1 METGEAPTVKLG
13 SAISFQ
19 ELVDNRLRLVYHFY
33 WERKEE
39 FKLPVDTYPVWVIF
53 AVESGN
59 FRYRIGMESGTIG
72 QGEMVICPP
81 GYPLQREAITP
92 LSLHYIGF
100 EFEKPFP
107 PDLAI
112 PNFKLHPLDGN
123 RFASDF
129 YYLRKFHFGNDRGN
143 LLRKQWF
150 LNDMW
155 QLACLQW
162 DTESHQDEC
171 VPLANSNDDL
181 MNRAM
186 DWLLGNAYR
195 QFAMRELTEQLG
207 LSPVQFTRRFRRAFR
222 MLPSDLIRNLRIR
235 KAAKLLRD
243 TDMTLEQIAERC
255 GYDNG
260 FYLGLAERIKNPV
273 ITRILTLFRR
283 NHVQGN

>member
-1 METGEAPTVKLG
+1 
-13 SAISFQ
+13 
-19 ELVDNRLRLVYHFY
+19 
-33 WERKEE
+33 
-39 FKLPVDTYPVWVIF
+39 
-53 AVESGN
+53 
-59 FRYRIGMESGTIG
+59 
-72 QGEMVICPP
+72 
-81 GYPLQREAITP
+81 
-92 LSLHYIGF
+92 
-100 EFEKPFP
+100 
-107 PDLAI
+107 
-112 PNFKLHPLDGN
+112 
-123 RFASDF
+123 
-129 YYLRKFHFGNDRGN
+129 
-143 LLRKQWF
+143 
-150 LNDMW
+150 MW

-260 FYLGLAERIKNPV
+260 FYLSRVFSRYMSMSPSKYRQQNKL
-273 ITRILTLFRR
+273 
-283 NHVQGN
+283 